1 MAKFFI
7 SWSAN
12 LLFVFQALSRKVMSI
27 RNTHVLQYVKILIEN
42 VYFRTPEEKW
52 YTYPAWL
59 FLHIQVTIIPVIWFS
74 AISTKILMRKEM
86 KRYLFGNSIHH
97 VHE

>member
-1 MAKFFI
+1 
-7 SWSAN
+7 
-12 LLFVFQALSRKVMSI
+12 
-27 RNTHVLQYVKILIEN
+27 LIEN

-59 FLHIQVTIIPVIWFS
+59 FLHIQVIIIPVIWFS
-74 AISTKILMRKEM
+74 AVSTKIMMKKEM
-86 KRYLFGNSIHH
+86 KRYLFGNSIHP